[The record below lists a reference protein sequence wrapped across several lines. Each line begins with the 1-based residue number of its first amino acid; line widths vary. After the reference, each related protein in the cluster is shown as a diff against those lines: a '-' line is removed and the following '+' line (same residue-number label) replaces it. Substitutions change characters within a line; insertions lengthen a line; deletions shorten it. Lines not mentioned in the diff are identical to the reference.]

1 MKKVIGLLII
11 AAGIAIAYFM
21 DFTLISDI
29 IAVGALILGGK
40 VAASD

>member
-1 MKKVIGLLII
+1 MKKILGILII
-11 AAGIAIAYFM
+11 AAGIAIAYFL

-29 IAVGALILGGK
+29 IAVGAIILGGK